1 MIDRMAMT
9 TTLSTGPDRLV
20 DVVRRLPMLEA
31 LRRGPLRREELE
43 RRLDVSRTTCYRYTN
58 WLADGGLVEGSSEGF
73 ALTRLGEV
81 ITEEVV
87 RFEAAV
93 TTALGLAESDPEL
106 LLDVVRYAPG
116 LEVLVTEPC
125 DRRELERQIAVSR
138 TTSYRFTRSFE
149 EVGVVEKSHGKYA
162 LTAAGEEIA
171 SAVATFETGVRTA
184 LRLEPVLEAVSGT
197 TPAFDLGA
205 FADATV
211 TTTGH
216 GDAHSPVNRCIRLLQ
231 ETDSLRA
238 VDMNSI
244 APLYLGDLVQL
255 VVEGMVTENVQTPEA
270 IANIL
275 AEHPDKCIEACE
287 RGNVTVYLHD
297 GLPYSLVV
305 LDDRV
310 GIGVRDRDA
319 RTLQTFVDTDSPDA
333 REWAEAVFES
343 YKRDAVEMTGFSPW
357 AFRRAMERMSPD
369 TTEATDR

>member
-1 MIDRMAMT
+1 MT
-9 TTLSTGPDRLV
+9 TTLATDPDRIV
-20 DVVRRLPMLEA
+20 DIIRRLPMLEE
-31 LRRGPLRREELE
+31 LHRGPLCREELE
-43 RRLDVSRTTCYRYTN
+43 RHLDVSSTTCYRYTN
-58 WLADGGLVEGSSEGF
+58 WLADRGLVEESSEGIT
-73 ALTRLGEV
+73 LTRVGEV

-87 RFEAAV
+87 RFETAV
-93 TTALGLAESDPEL
+93 TTALQLAESDRDL
-106 LLDVVRYAPG
+106 LLDVVRHAPG
-116 LEVLVTEPC
+116 LEALATDPH
-125 DRRELERQIAVSR
+125 DRRELERKLDVSR

-149 EVGVVEKSHGKYA
+149 EVGVMEKSHGRYA

-171 SAVATFETGVRTA
+171 SAVATFETRVRTA

-197 TPAFDLGA
+197 TPAFDLEA

-211 TTTGH
+211 TTTGY

-231 ETDSLRA
+231 ATDSLRA

-255 VVEGMVTENVQTPEA
+255 VVEGMVTENIQTPEA

-275 AEHPDKCIEACE
+275 AEYPDKCIEACE
-287 RGNVTVYLHD
+287 RGNVTVYLRD
-297 GLPYSLVV
+297 DLPYSLVV

-319 RTLQTFVDTDSPDA
+319 RTLQMFVDTDSPGA

-357 AFRRAMERMSPD
+357 AFRRAMERGSFD
-369 TTEATDR
+369 VAEATDR

>member
-1 MIDRMAMT
+1 MA
-9 TTLSTGPDRLV
+9 TTLSTDPDRLV

-43 RRLDVSRTTCYRYTN
+43 RRLDVSSTTCYRYTN
-58 WLADGGLVEGSSEGF
+58 WLADGGLVEESSEGF

-81 ITEEVV
+81 ITEETA
-87 RFEAAV
+87 RFETTV
-93 TTALGLAESDPEL
+93 TRALGLAESDRDL
-106 LLDVVRYAPG
+106 LLDVIRYAPG
-116 LEVLVTEPC
+116 LDALATGPR
-125 DRRELERQIAVSR
+125 DRRDLERRLDVSR

-149 EVGVVEKSHGKYA
+149 EMGVVEKSGGKYA
-162 LTAAGEEIA
+162 LTPAGESVA
-171 SAVATFETGVRTA
+171 MAVSALETTARTA
-184 LRLEPVLEAVSGT
+184 FRLEPVLDAVSGT

-211 TTTGH
+211 TTTES
-216 GDAHSPVNRCIRLLQ
+216 GDAHSPVNRCIKLLQ
-231 ETDSLRA
+231 GTGSLRA

-255 VVEGMVTENVQTPEA
+255 VVEGMETENVQTPEA

-297 GLPYSLVV
+297 DLPYSLVI
-305 LDDRV
+305 LDNRI

-319 RTLQTFVDTDSPDA
+319 RTLRTFVDTDSPGA

-343 YKRDAVEMTGFSPW
+343 YRANAVEMDGFSPW
-357 AFRRAMERMSPD
+357 TFRRAMERLSPD
-369 TTEATDR
+369 IAETTDR